1 MKKLIITII
10 AMQLLAFGVQA
21 QNSAIASLFDK
32 YADNEDFTKVSINS
46 KMFDLFTEF
55 EPDDPDTKEMANAIS
70 KLKGLKILA
79 ADSIGNA
86 QKYYKEAKASIQKS
100 NFEELMSIR
109 DGKDDM
115 IFMIQEE
122 GGKISELLMLVGGDY
137 KFVAMSLFGEI
148 DLKQISKLSKG
159 MKIDGMQ
166 YLENIDEKKESNK

>member
-10 AMQLLAFGVQA
+10 VMQLLAFGVQA

-32 YADNEDFTKVSINS
+32 YADNEAFTKVTINS

-86 QKYYKEAKASIQKS
+86 LQYYKEAQASIRNS
-100 NFEELMSIR
+100 NFEELMSVR

-115 IFMIQEE
+115 VFMIQEE
-122 GGKISELLMLVGGDY
+122 DGKISELLMLVGGDH

-166 YLENIDEKKESNK
+166 YLENIDEKKGKQ

>member
-10 AMQLLAFGVQA
+10 AMQLLAFSVQA

-32 YADNEDFTKVSINS
+32 YADNEDFTKVSISS

-55 EPDDPDTKEMANAIS
+55 EPDDPNTKEMANAIS

-86 QKYYKEAKASIQKS
+86 QKYYKEAKASIENS
-100 NFEELMSIR
+100 SFEELMSVR

-115 IFMIQEE
+115 IFLIQEE
-122 GGKISELLMLVGGDY
+122 GGKISELLMLVGGDH

-166 YLENIDEKKESNK
+166 YLENIDEKKGKP

>member
-32 YADNEDFTKVSINS
+32 YADNEAFTKVTINS

-86 QKYYKEAKASIQKS
+86 QQYYKEAQASIRNSK
-100 NFEELMSIR
+100 FEELMSVR

-115 IFMIQEE
+115 VFMIQEE
-122 GGKISELLMLVGGDY
+122 GGKISELLMLVGGDH

-166 YLENIDEKKESNK
+166 YLENIDEKKGKQ